1 MAADVSMQ
9 SRPVNVTARLTRMA
23 RQRPD
28 QLAIAAPQR
37 RGSAKYYTLSF
48 AELEADV
55 ARVAAG
61 LLTLGFEPCQR
72 VALLVR
78 PGREFIVLVFALLR
92 AGVVPILIDPGMGKR
107 HLVRCLEEAEPCGF
121 IGIPLAQ
128 AIRWFLKR
136 RFPRS
141 ILHVTVGGPALFGGY
156 TLDQVRKRGA
166 GAAATLP
173 DTQAA
178 DPAAVI
184 FTTGSTGPPKGVLYT
199 HQVFDSQVEQIQQQY
214 GILPGEVDLP
224 GFPLFGLFNAAMGV
238 STIVPDM
245 DPTRPAQVDPRKIV
259 RAVDEWQVT
268 QAFGSPA
275 MWNRVGRWC
284 EAQGARLPSVRRV
297 LSAGAAVPA
306 HVLRRMLACIHPESQ
321 MHTPYGATEALPV
334 ATISAAEVL
343 GETQAKTDRGAGVCV
358 GGRFSQVEW
367 RVIEI
372 DDGPLPEIEQ
382 TREVQRGVVGE
393 LIVRGPAVTHEYVT
407 RREANATAKIADG
420 ETVWH
425 RMGDVGYLDE
435 QDRFWYCGRKAQ
447 RVETRGGRMFTEP
460 CEAIINMHPAVYRSA
475 LVGIGTPGRQQ
486 PAIVAEPL
494 PAAWPKG
501 RAAREKLLADLRTLA
516 NAHGPT
522 AAIERFLLHRSLPV
536 DIRHNSKIFREQVAE
551 WAAKQIEPPR
561 RRDDERSQE

>member
-1 MAADVSMQ
+1 MSTQ
-9 SRPVNVTARLTRMA
+9 PKLVNVTARLARMA
-23 RQRPD
+23 RERSD

-37 RGSAKYYTLSF
+37 RRSAKYHTLSF

-55 ARVAAG
+55 AHVAAG
-61 LLTLGFEPCQR
+61 LLTLGFEPGQR

-78 PGREFIVLVFALLR
+78 PGREFILLVFALLR
-92 AGVVPILIDPGMGKR
+92 AGIVPILIDPGMGKR
-107 HLVRCLEEAEPCGF
+107 HLVRCLEEAEPRGF

-141 ILHVTVGGPALFGGY
+141 TLHVTVGGPALFGGY

-166 GAAATLP
+166 AAAVTLP
-173 DTQAA
+173 DTQAD

-199 HQVFDSQVEQIQQQY
+199 HQVFDSQVEQIQRQY
-214 GILPGEVDLP
+214 GIQPGEIDLP

-259 RAVDEWQVT
+259 RAVGQWQVT

-284 EAQGARLPSVRRV
+284 EEQGARLPTVRRV

-306 HVLRRMLACIHPESQ
+306 HVLRRMLACIHPEGQ

-343 GETQAKTDRGAGVCV
+343 EETQAKTDRGAGVCV
-358 GGRFSQVEW
+358 GRRFPQVEW

-393 LIVRGPAVTHEYVT
+393 LIVRGPAVTRAYVT
-407 RREANATAKIADG
+407 RREANATAKIGDG
-420 ETVWH
+420 DAVWH
-425 RMGDVGYLDE
+425 RMGDVGCLDE
-435 QDRFWYCGRKAQ
+435 RDRFWYCGRKAQ
-447 RVETRGGRMFTEP
+447 RVETSGGRMFTEP
-460 CEAIINMHPAVYRSA
+460 CEAIINTHPAVYRSA
-475 LVGIGTPGRQQ
+475 LVGIGEPGRQE

-494 PAAWPKG
+494 PAAWPKS
-501 RAAREKLLADLRTLA
+501 ASAREKLLAELQTLA
-516 NAHGPT
+516 SAYDAT
-522 AAIERFLLHRSLPV
+522 AAIERFLLHHSLPV

-551 WAAKQIEPPR
+551 WAARQFEPR
-561 RRDDERSQE
+561 RHGDTERSA

>member
-1 MAADVSMQ
+1 MTTHASMS
-9 SRPVNVTARLTRMA
+9 SRVVNVTARLARMA
-23 RQRPD
+23 DERPD
-28 QLAIAAPQR
+28 QLAIAAPRR
-37 RGSAKYYTLSF
+37 RGSTQYSTLSF

-55 ARVAAG
+55 SRVAAG
-61 LLTLGFEPCQR
+61 LLALGFEPGQR

-78 PGREFIVLVFALLR
+78 PGQDFIMLVFALLR

-107 HLVRCLEEAEPCGF
+107 HLVRCLEEAEPQGF

-128 AIRWFLKR
+128 AIRWFVKR

-141 ILHVTVGGPALFGGY
+141 TLHVTVGGPALFGGY

-166 GAAATLP
+166 AAIVTLP
-173 DTQAA
+173 ETRAA
-178 DPAAVI
+178 DSAAII

-214 GILPGEVDLP
+214 GIQPGEVDLP

-259 RAVDEWQVT
+259 RAVDQWQVT

-284 EAQGARLPSVRRV
+284 EEQGARLTTVRRV

-306 HVLRRMLACIHPESQ
+306 HVLRRMLACIHLAGQ

-343 GETQAKTDRGAGVCV
+343 GETQAQTDQGAGVCV
-358 GGRFSQVEW
+358 GRRFSQVEW

-372 DDGPLPEIEQ
+372 DDGPLPEIG
-382 TREVQRGVVGE
+382 RVRDVAAGGVGE
-393 LIVRGPAVTHEYVT
+393 LIVRGPAVTREYVT

-420 ETVWH
+420 QTVWH
-425 RMGDVGYLDE
+425 RMGDVGYLDD
-435 QDRFWYCGRKAQ
+435 QDRFWYCGRKAH
-447 RVETRGGRMFTEP
+447 RVEARSGRMFTEP
-460 CEAIINMHPAVYRSA
+460 CEAIINTHPAVFRSA
-475 LVGIGTPGRQQ
+475 LVGVGESGQQ
-486 PAIVAEPL
+486 TPAIVAEPL
-494 PAAWPKG
+494 SGAWP
-501 RAAREKLLADLRTLA
+501 RDQAARENLLAELRALA
-516 NAHGPT
+516 KTQGTT

-536 DIRHNSKIFREQVAE
+536 DIRHNSKIFREQVAL
-551 WAAKQIEPPR
+551 WVAGQIEPPR
-561 RRDDERSQE
+561 RRDAETD

>member
-1 MAADVSMQ
+1 MASK
-9 SRPVNVTARLTRMA
+9 
-23 RQRPD
+23 RPD

-37 RGSAKYYTLSF
+37 RGSAQYNTLSF

-55 ARVAAG
+55 VRVAAG
-61 LLTLGFEPCQR
+61 LLALGFEPGQR

-78 PGREFIVLVFALLR
+78 PGRDFIMLVFALLR

-107 HLVRCLEEAEPCGF
+107 HLVRCLEEAEPRGF

-141 ILHVTVGGPALFGGY
+141 TLHVTVGGPALFGGY
-156 TLDQVRKRGA
+156 TLDQVRKRGE
-166 GAAATLP
+166 AANMIPPGTR
-173 DTQAA
+173 AA

-214 GILPGEVDLP
+214 GIQPGEVDLP

-245 DPTRPAQVDPRKIV
+245 DPTRPAQVDPQKIV
-259 RAVDEWQVT
+259 RAVDQWQVT

-284 EAQGARLPSVRRV
+284 EEQGARLSTVRRV

-306 HVLRRMLACIHPESQ
+306 HVLRRMLASIHPEGQ

-343 GETQAKTDRGAGVCV
+343 GETQAQTDQGAGVCV
-358 GGRFSQVEW
+358 GRRFPHVEW

-372 DDGPLPEIEQ
+372 DDGPLPVIAQ
-382 TREVQRGVVGE
+382 TRSVTPRVVGE
-393 LIVRGPAVTHEYVT
+393 LIVRGPAVTREYVT

-425 RMGDVGYLDE
+425 RMGDVGYLDDR
-435 QDRFWYCGRKAQ
+435 DRFWYCGRKAH
-447 RVETRGGRMFTEP
+447 RVETPGGRMFTEP
-460 CEAIINMHPAVYRSA
+460 CEAIINTHPAVFRSA
-475 LVGIGTPGRQQ
+475 LVGVGAPGQQ
-486 PAIVAEPL
+486 SPALVAEPL
-494 PAAWPKG
+494 PGKWP
-501 RAAREKLLADLRTLA
+501 RDQAARERLLAELRTLA
-516 NAHGPT
+516 KEHGST

-536 DIRHNSKIFREQVAE
+536 DIRHNSKIFREQVAA
-551 WAAKQIEPPR
+551 WVASQIEPR
-561 RRDDERSQE
+561 RHGDTERNE

>member
-1 MAADVSMQ
+1 MAAEVSTQ
-9 SRPVNVTARLTRMA
+9 PKLVNVTARLARMA
-23 RQRPD
+23 RERSD

-37 RGSAKYYTLSF
+37 RGSAKYHTLSF

-61 LLTLGFEPCQR
+61 LLTLGYEPGQR

-78 PGREFIVLVFALLR
+78 PGRDFIMLVFALLR
-92 AGVVPILIDPGMGKR
+92 AGIVPILIDPGMGKR
-107 HLVRCLEEAEPCGF
+107 HLVRCLEEAEPRGF
-121 IGIPLAQ
+121 IAIPLAQ

-141 ILHVTVGGPALFGGY
+141 NLHVTVGGPALFGGY

-166 GAAATLP
+166 AAAMTLP
-173 DTQAA
+173 ATKAA

-214 GILPGEVDLP
+214 GIQPGEIDLP

-306 HVLRRMLACIHPESQ
+306 HVLRRMLACIHPEGQ

-334 ATISAAEVL
+334 ATISAADVL

-358 GGRFSQVEW
+358 GRRFPQVEW

-382 TREVQRGVVGE
+382 AREVQRGVIGE
-393 LIVRGPAVTHEYVT
+393 LIVRGPAVTREYVT

-420 ETVWH
+420 ESVWH
-425 RMGDVGYLDE
+425 RMGDVGYFDE
-435 QDRFWYCGRKAQ
+435 QSRFWYCGRKAQ

-460 CEAIINMHPAVYRSA
+460 CEAIINTHPAVYRSA
-475 LVGIGTPGRQQ
+475 LVGIGEPGRQE

-494 PAAWPKG
+494 PAKWPKS
-501 RAAREKLLADLRTLA
+501 ASAREQLLAELQALSSAYDA
-516 NAHGPT
+516 T

-536 DIRHNSKIFREQVAE
+536 DIRHNSKIFREQVAA
-551 WAAKQIEPPR
+551 WVARQIEPPR
-561 RRDDERSQE
+561 RRDAERSQE